1 MAKASLAKSRDNA
14 PQAAVG
20 IEKIHRALTSIG
32 VDQDAAERLTT
43 SKTLER
49 VVVPIYWKEGLE
61 SRINSLWLIKLSEF
75 LKSFA
80 KEFPDGQVRW
90 DPDYES
96 DDPADDVAVL
106 VRFNVQEDDQGNH
119 WHPKPTLLEDE
130 AYQRMIERSSF
141 KGTKPVHA
149 HQVVHGK

>member
-1 MAKASLAKSRDNA
+1 MAKSRDNE
-14 PQAAVG
+14 PQATVDIG
-20 IEKIHRALTSIG
+20 RIHKALTSIG
-32 VDQDAAERLTT
+32 VDQDAAKKLAAT
-43 SKTLER
+43 KTLDR
-49 VVVPIYWKEGLE
+49 VVVPVYWKEGLE
-61 SRINSLWLIKLSEF
+61 SRINSLGSIKLPEF

-90 DPDYES
+90 DSDYES

>member
-1 MAKASLAKSRDNA
+1 LAKSRDNA
-14 PQAAVG
+14 PQTAVEIG
-20 IEKIHRALTSIG
+20 KIHKALTSIG
-32 VDQDAAERLTT
+32 VDQDAAKRLTA

-61 SRINSLWLIKLSEF
+61 SRINSLWLIKLPEF

-90 DPDYES
+90 DSDYES
-96 DDPADDVAVL
+96 DDPADDLAVL

-149 HQVVHGK
+149 YQVVHGK